1 MQYFTEDMEVR
12 QLNPII
18 LNLIGLLLAIVLFEI
33 AFGNLIVIS
42 LIAIVHNII
51 SPAYREVMDSEKKMR
66 GNNSNN

>member
-1 MQYFTEDMEVR
+1 M
-12 QLNPII
+12 NPII

-33 AFGNLIVIS
+33 AFGNLIVIG
-42 LIAIVHNII
+42 LISMVHNII